1 MKFEFL
7 ENFGHIWTFLDAE
20 IFIKIVAS
28 KILAPKNGQKIVW
41 NWDFN
46 IVDLIFVYLLNF
58 CKVEL
63 DKSIY
68 FGHRILDRD
77 KFFDY
82 LSDFSLLKAIKN
94 GFFEFTVFS
103 HRFLGRFRTSQFR
116 SHFSNVKMCG
126 TDNQNNRDGKS
137 AVWRYSATNSFKYG
151 VLSELVLKM
160 NLLIK

>member
-1 MKFEFL
+1 MLKFEFL

-28 KILAPKNGQKIVW
+28 KILAPKNGKKIVW

-82 LSDFSLLKAIKN
+82 LSDFSLLKAVKN

-103 HRFLGRFRTSQFR
+103 RGFWGRFRTPQITTG
-116 SHFSNVKMCG
+116 HFSSERFAEPG
-126 TDNQNNRDGKS
+126 DWNNHNGKS
-137 AVWRYSATNSFKYG
+137 AICR
-151 VLSELVLKM
+151 
-160 NLLIK
+160 

>member
-1 MKFEFL
+1 MSDRKWNFFIWKFRQIFNHFGCLKFEFL

-28 KILAPKNGQKIVW
+28 KIVAPKNGQKIVW

-82 LSDFSLLKAIKN
+82 LSDFLGLLAIKN
-94 GFFEFTVFS
+94 GFLGFTVFS
-103 HRFLGRFRTSQFR
+103 RGFWGRYRTFQFTPGY
-116 SHFSNVKMCG
+116 FSNVEMCG
-126 TDNQNNRDGKS
+126 TK
-137 AVWRYSATNSFKYG
+137 WWK
-151 VLSELVLKM
+151 
-160 NLLIK
+160 